1 MQVYF
6 MRHGDTDWNSVKRL
20 QGRTDIPLNEKG
32 IALARRTAEAVHRS
46 GIHFDYVYTSPLQR
60 ARKTAE
66 LMNAYS
72 RAPLIPDERLTEFCF
87 GEAEGLLFEEVNT
100 NPRFAPIAD
109 YGLLRKAVETCE
121 ELGYPYKVGN
131 VLSSDVFYSD
141 HPQADKWMKMGVLA
155 VEMEAAALYMN
166 AARSGNKAM
175 ALFTVSDHILT
186 GEVTTAEERQTT
198 FTHMMDVAFSLV

>member
-109 YGLLRKAVETCE
+109 WFFAPERYKGGLGAESFEDFFARLDSFLDNLRDLAAKESDSKVLIVCHGGVVRGLLKEMCRLETARFADLKIPNCGLNLA
-121 ELGYPYKVGN
+121 ELKDGEFNLVYTAKV
-131 VLSSDVFYSD
+131 F
-141 HPQADKWMKMGVLA
+141 
-155 VEMEAAALYMN
+155 
-166 AARSGNKAM
+166 
-175 ALFTVSDHILT
+175 
-186 GEVTTAEERQTT
+186 
-198 FTHMMDVAFSLV
+198 